1 MEPSYKVKKHK
12 LGTKQWDQSV
22 YIYMIYCDW
31 SAFDTIESLL

>member
-22 YIYMIYCDW
+22 YVIYCDW